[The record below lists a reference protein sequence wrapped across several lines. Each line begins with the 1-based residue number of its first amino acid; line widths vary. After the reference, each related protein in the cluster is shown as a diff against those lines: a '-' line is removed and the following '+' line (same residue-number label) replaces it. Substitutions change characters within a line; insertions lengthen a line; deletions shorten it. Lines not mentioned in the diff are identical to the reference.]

1 MRATA
6 GLMTRITYLFL
17 TACLFATQL
26 GQAADLSI
34 TWPSTQAT
42 ATPASTA
49 STTSTAPTLHT
60 DTPAQPSQP
69 SATVSSDIPPGTPD
83 TDTAAVDLSDLPVA
97 QEVPVT
103 DLWQRLRTGMSLP
116 EMDNSLVRSNEQ
128 WFSGHPAYMST
139 TLSRARLYLF
149 HIVDEVDK
157 RHMPMEIAL
166 LPIIESAYNPQAQS
180 PKDASGIW
188 QFLPST
194 GKVFGLKQNNW
205 YDGRRDVVNA
215 TQAALDYLQRLH
227 SMFNDWELALAAYNC
242 GEGCVSRAIAKNRA
256 RGLGTDFSSLDLPA
270 ETRNYVPRL
279 LAVRNVIRE
288 PGRFGVAL
296 DDIPNTPSFEKVTLT
311 YPIEA
316 KTAAKLAQMDLDDF
330 LALNPGFRRRVI
342 YAESQNTLL
351 LPLDKADLFN
361 KNLAATESSHIRM
374 HVFQAPK
381 GAMVSRIADR
391 FDVTIQWLKDHN
403 PLEVKR
409 GKLARAQTLMLPPQ
423 AVAPSKTVVA
433 AKPVAAKP
441 IILADARTAERHRPS
456 HTQGKHAKA
465 RVHTVRKGDTL
476 YSLAKHY
483 NVKVADIVGLNHSL
497 KTLHPGEKIHIPVEG

>member
-1 MRATA
+1 
-6 GLMTRITYLFL
+6 MTRIAYIFL
-17 TACLFATQL
+17 TACLFAVQSS
-26 GQAADLSI
+26 QAADISI
-34 TWPSTQAT
+34 TLPGTQAAATVVQPST
-42 ATPASTA
+42 TPSQP
-49 STTSTAPTLHT
+49 TAP
-60 DTPAQPSQP
+60 PSQP
-69 SATVSSDIPPGTPD
+69 SIVEVHPGAAVNSDPSTGSPFADTSS
-83 TDTAAVDLSDLPVA
+83 VDLSTLPVVN
-97 QEVPVT
+97 EVPVT
-103 DLWQRLRTGMSLP
+103 DLWQRLRAGMSLP
-116 EMDNSLVRSNEQ
+116 EMDNSLVHSNEQ
-128 WFSGHPAYMST
+128 WFSNHPAYMLT

-166 LPIIESAYNPQAQS
+166 LPMIESAYNPQALS
-180 PKDASGIW
+180 HSDASGIW

-194 GKVFGLKQNNW
+194 GKVFGLKQNGW

-227 SMFNDWELALAAYNC
+227 GMFNDWELALAAYNC

-256 RGLGTDFSSLDLPA
+256 RGLATDFSSLDLPA

-279 LAVRNVIRE
+279 LAIRNVIRE
-288 PGRFGVAL
+288 PDHFGVAL
-296 DDIPNTPSFEKVTLT
+296 DGIPNAPSFQKVTLT

-316 KTAAKLAQMDLDDF
+316 KTAARLAQMDMDDF

-342 YAESQNTLL
+342 YSESQNTLL
-351 LPLDKADLFN
+351 LPPDKAELFN
-361 KNLAATESSHIRM
+361 RNLAETESSNIRM
-374 HVFQAPK
+374 HAFQAPK
-381 GAMVSRIADR
+381 GAMLSRIADR

-409 GKLARAQTLMLPPQ
+409 GKLAKAQTLMLPPPV
-423 AVAPSKTVVA
+423 VAPSKTVVA
-433 AKPVAAKP
+433 AKPASTQPV
-441 IILADARTAERHRPS
+441 IVADARVVETRHHES
-456 HTQGKHAKA
+456 HAQSRHAKA

-497 KTLHPGEKIHIPVEG
+497 KTLHPGEKIHIPVDG